1 MGINK
6 FNSEGYYDPT
16 PYEALTNIVREEK
29 TKQKKEAYRP
39 LIFVSSPFAENMESN
54 TIKARAYC
62 RFAVEK
68 QTIPVAPHLL
78 YPQFMNE
85 HNPKHRELGLLFGRV
100 LLSKCKEVWVFGDR
114 ISSGMQL
121 EIDKARKR
129 RIPIRYFTEQCEEVS
144 HI

>member
-29 TKQKKEAYRP
+29 TKHKKEAYRP
-39 LIFVSSPFAENMESN
+39 LIFVCSPFANDIEAN
-54 TIKARAYC
+54 TIKARVYC
-62 RFAVEK
+62 RFAVEM

-129 RIPIRYFTEQCEEVS
+129 RIPIRYFTEQCEEVF